1 MITITN
7 KGGAGMPAEGFTV
20 VVCQADRCCNELALM
35 PALRA
40 AVRASAHGVLISSGC
55 TVGTLTCR
63 PRAVGP
69 VVLVQPCDLDRR
81 PVGAAVHVGP
91 LQTRSDVAD
100 LVSWLRAGDL
110 DVGALPWWLRF
121 ENTRRLALHN

>member
-1 MITITN
+1 
-7 KGGAGMPAEGFTV
+7 MPAEGFTV

-63 PRAVGP
+63 ARAVGP
-69 VVLVQPCDLDRR
+69 VVLVQPCALDRR